1 MLSVQYSLKSDHAFN
16 LFIIFTRVL
25 WRIAWGGLTHWVK
38 RDDNGEIIKDASGNT
53 IYEETPWFKAE
64 FLTIEER
71 NSVNDIILTEQGL
84 LNINNQKGTDADC

>member
-1 MLSVQYSLKSDHAFN
+1 LQQFGQNKGYSISNTFHQKL
-16 LFIIFTRVL
+16 
-25 WRIAWGGLTHWVK
+25 AWGGLTHWVK